1 MENNKLIRIAQ
12 KLSLSIKDTNVAQ
25 ISRKLNNSKGPYQ
38 QMMSVL
44 EGWDF
49 VKLVFLIGAINNGE
63 KEFES
68 ILWRLNNDGFTYAI
82 ADVFDTEVQETCN
95 ECSGNGTQ
103 DCEYC
108 NGRGNTD
115 CNTCNGNGEVECDDC
130 NGSGE
135 DEEGDTCANC
145 DGSGNLNCGNCDG
158 TGDESCEECEG
169 SGDETCDECDG
180 SGGQIKYEAYEL
192 KLTIY
197 FSINQ
202 ELKLEVSKLER
213 YNEIN
218 SKIITDYQDTNETI
232 LVYALPPAIEV
243 ETDEG
248 LQYNTE
254 YFYDVDNG
262 GWVGGTADRPNFDL
276 DY

>member
-12 KLSLSIKDTNVAQ
+12 KLSLSIKDTSVVQ
-25 ISRKLNNSKGPYQ
+25 ISKKLNHSKGPYQ

-68 ILWRLNNDGFTYAI
+68 ILWKLSNDGFTYAI
-82 ADVFDTEVQETCN
+82 ADVFDDEVQETCD
-95 ECSGNGTQ
+95 ECSGTGRL

-108 NGRGNTD
+108 DGRGDTD
-115 CNTCNGNGEVECDDC
+115 CDTCD
-130 NGSGE
+130 GSGE
-135 DEEGDTCANC
+135 DEEGDTCGNC
-145 DGSGNLNCGNCDG
+145 DGSGNLNCSTCDG
-158 TGDESCEECEG
+158 TGNESCGHCDG
-169 SGDETCDECDG
+169 SGDEPCHECGG
-180 SGGQIKYEAYEL
+180 SGEQIKYEAYEL

-202 ELKLEVSKLER
+202 ELKSEISKLER
-213 YNEIN
+213 YNEID
-218 SKIITDYQDTNETI
+218 SEIITDYQDTNETI
-232 LVYALPPAIEV
+232 TIYNEIPAIEV
-243 ETDEG
+243 ETDAD

-254 YFYDVDNG
+254 YFYDIDND
-262 GWVGGTADRPNFDL
+262 GWVGGTANRPNFDL

>member
-1 MENNKLIRIAQ
+1 MENNKLIKIAQ
-12 KLSLSIKDTNVAQ
+12 KLSLSIKDTNVDN
-25 ISRKLNNSKGPYQ
+25 ISRKLNRSKGPYQ

-68 ILWRLNNDGFTYAI
+68 ILWKLNNDGFTYAI
-82 ADVFDTEVQETCN
+82 ADVFDDEVQETCN
-95 ECSGNGTQ
+95 NCSGNGTL

-108 NGRGNTD
+108 DGKGDTD
-115 CNTCNGNGEVECDDC
+115 CETCDGSGDVECDNC

-135 DEEGDTCANC
+135 DEEGETCGNC
-145 DGSGNLNCGNCDG
+145 DGSGNLNCDDCNGSGN
-158 TGDESCEECEG
+158 ESCGHCDG
-169 SGDETCDECDG
+169 SGDETCQECGG
-180 SGGQIKYEAYEL
+180 SGEQKKYEAYEL
-192 KLTIY
+192 KLSIY
-197 FSINQ
+197 FSINE
-202 ELKLEVSKLER
+202 ELKLELSKLKR
-213 YNEIN
+213 YNEID
-218 SKIITDYQDTNETI
+218 SDTITDYEVTNETM
-232 LVYALPPAIEV
+232 LVYNLPIAIEV
-243 ETDEG
+243 ETDAN

>member
-12 KLSLSIKDTNVAQ
+12 KLSLSIKDTSVVQ
-25 ISRKLNNSKGPYQ
+25 ISKKLNHSKGPYQ

-68 ILWRLNNDGFTYAI
+68 ILWKLSNDGFTYAI
-82 ADVFDTEVQETCN
+82 ADVFDDEVQETCD
-95 ECSGNGTQ
+95 ECSGNGTL

-108 NGRGNTD
+108 DGRGDTD
-115 CNTCNGNGEVECDDC
+115 CETCDGSGEVECNDC
-130 NGSGE
+130 DGSGE
-135 DEEGDTCANC
+135 DEEGDTCGNC
-145 DGSGNLNCGNCDG
+145 DGSGNLNCSTCDG
-158 TGDESCEECEG
+158 TGNESCGHCDG
-169 SGDETCDECDG
+169 SGDEPCHECGG
-180 SGGQIKYEAYEL
+180 SGEQVKYEAYEL

-202 ELKLEVSKLER
+202 ELKSEVSKLEK
-213 YNEIN
+213 YNEID
-218 SKIITDYQDTNETI
+218 SEIITDYQDTNETI
-232 LVYALPPAIEV
+232 PIYNQIPAIEV
-243 ETDEG
+243 ETDAG

-254 YFYDVDNG
+254 YFYELDNE
-262 GWVGGTADRPNFDL
+262 GWVGGTASRPNFDL

>member
-12 KLSLSIKDTNVAQ
+12 KLSLSIKDTSVVQ
-25 ISRKLNNSKGPYQ
+25 ISRKLNSSKGPYQ

-68 ILWRLNNDGFTYAI
+68 ILWKLSNDGFTYAI
-82 ADVFDTEVQETCN
+82 ADVFDDEVQETCD
-95 ECSGNGTQ
+95 ECSGNGTF

-108 NGRGNTD
+108 D
-115 CNTCNGNGEVECDDC
+115 GNGTLDCEYCDGSGEVDCDTC

-135 DEEGDTCANC
+135 DEEGDTCGNC

-158 TGDESCEECEG
+158 TGDESCGHCDG
-169 SGDETCDECDG
+169 SGDEPCHECGG
-180 SGGQIKYEAYEL
+180 SGEQIKYETYEL

-213 YNEIN
+213 YNKIDSE
-218 SKIITDYQDTNETI
+218 IITYYQDTNETI
-232 LVYALPPAIEV
+232 AIYNKIPAIEV
-243 ETDEG
+243 ETDAN

-254 YFYDVDNG
+254 YFYGIDND
-262 GWVGGTADRPNFDL
+262 GWVGGTASIPNFDL

>member
-12 KLSLSIKDTNVAQ
+12 KLSLSIKDTNVDN
-25 ISRKLNNSKGPYQ
+25 ISRKLNSSKGPYQ

-68 ILWRLNNDGFTYAI
+68 ILWKLNNDGFTYAI
-82 ADVFDTEVQETCN
+82 ADVFDDEVQETCDN
-95 ECSGNGTQ
+95 CSGNGTL

-108 NGRGNTD
+108 DGKGDTD
-115 CNTCNGNGEVECDDC
+115 CETCDGSGDVECDNC

-135 DEEGDTCANC
+135 DEEGETCGNC
-145 DGSGNLNCGNCDG
+145 DGSGNLNCDDCNGSGN
-158 TGDESCEECEG
+158 ESCGHCDG
-169 SGDETCDECDG
+169 SGDETCQECGG
-180 SGGQIKYEAYEL
+180 SGEQKKYEAYEL
-192 KLTIY
+192 KLSIY
-197 FSINQ
+197 FSINE
-202 ELKLEVSKLER
+202 ELKLELSKLKR
-213 YNEIN
+213 YNEID
-218 SKIITDYQDTNETI
+218 SDTITDYEVTNETM
-232 LVYALPPAIEV
+232 LVYNLPIAIEV
-243 ETDEG
+243 ETDAN

-254 YFYDVDNG
+254 YFYDVDNE

>member
-12 KLSLSIKDTNVAQ
+12 KLSLSIKDTSVAQ
-25 ISRKLNNSKGPYQ
+25 ISRKLHNSKGPYQ

-44 EGWDF
+44 EAWDF

-68 ILWRLNNDGFTYAI
+68 ILWKLNNDGFTYAI
-82 ADVFDTEVQETCN
+82 ADVFDDEVQESCDYCGGDG
-95 ECSGNGTQ
+95 EIDCS
-103 DCEYC
+103 
-108 NGRGNTD
+108 
-115 CNTCNGNGEVECDDC
+115 
-130 NGSGE
+130 
-135 DEEGDTCANC
+135 
-145 DGSGNLNCGNCDG
+145 
-158 TGDESCEECEG
+158 
-169 SGDETCDECDG
+169 ECDG
-180 SGGQIKYEAYEL
+180 SGEVECSDCDGSGEDDEGETCRNCDGGGKLECDTCGGRGTEDCYDCSGTGEQQKSDAYEL

-202 ELKLEVSKLER
+202 ELKSEISKLDR
-213 YNEIN
+213 YNEID
-218 SKIITDYQDTNETI
+218 SDTITDYEATNETI

-243 ETDEG
+243 ETVED

-254 YFYDVDNG
+254 YFYEIDTA
-262 GWVGGTADRPNFDL
+262 GWVGNTASTPNFDL

>member
-25 ISRKLNNSKGPYQ
+25 ISRKLNSSKGPYQ

-68 ILWRLNNDGFTYAI
+68 ILWKLNNDGFTYAI
-82 ADVFDTEVQETCN
+82 ADVFDDEVQETCD
-95 ECSGNGTQ
+95 ECSGNGTL

-108 NGRGNTD
+108 DGRGDTD
-115 CNTCNGNGEVECDDC
+115 CDTCDGSGDVECDNC

-135 DEEGDTCANC
+135 DEEGETCGNC
-145 DGSGNLNCGNCDG
+145 DGSGNLNCDDCNGSGN
-158 TGDESCEECEG
+158 ESCSHCDG
-169 SGDETCDECDG
+169 SGDETCQECGG
-180 SGGQIKYEAYEL
+180 SGEQKKYEAYEL
-192 KLTIY
+192 KLSIY
-197 FSINQ
+197 FSINE
-202 ELKLEVSKLER
+202 ELKLELSKLKR
-213 YNEIN
+213 YNEID
-218 SKIITDYQDTNETI
+218 SDTITDYEVTNETM
-232 LVYALPPAIEV
+232 LVYNLPIAIEV
-243 ETDEG
+243 ETDAN

>member
-1 MENNKLIRIAQ
+1 MENNKLIKIAQ
-12 KLSLSIKDTNVAQ
+12 KLSLSIKDTSVVQ
-25 ISRKLNNSKGPYQ
+25 ISRKLNSSKGPYQ

-68 ILWRLNNDGFTYAI
+68 ILWKLSNDGFTYAI
-82 ADVFDTEVQETCN
+82 ADVFDDEVQETCD
-95 ECSGNGTQ
+95 ECSGTGRL

-108 NGRGNTD
+108 DGRGDTD
-115 CNTCNGNGEVECDDC
+115 CDTCDGSGEVECNDC
-130 NGSGE
+130 DGSGE
-135 DEEGDTCANC
+135 DEEGDTCGNC
-145 DGSGNLNCGNCDG
+145 DGSGNLNCSTCDG
-158 TGDESCEECEG
+158 TGNESCGHCDG
-169 SGDETCDECDG
+169 SGDEPCHECGG
-180 SGGQIKYEAYEL
+180 SGEQIKYEAYEL

-202 ELKLEVSKLER
+202 ELKSEISKLER
-213 YNEIN
+213 YNEID
-218 SKIITDYQDTNETI
+218 SEIITDYQDTNETI
-232 LVYALPPAIEV
+232 TIYNEIPAIEV
-243 ETDEG
+243 ETDAD

-254 YFYDVDNG
+254 YFYDIDND

>member
-1 MENNKLIRIAQ
+1 MENNKLIKIAQ

-25 ISRKLNNSKGPYQ
+25 ISRKLNSSKGPYQ

-68 ILWRLNNDGFTYAI
+68 ILWKLNNDGFTYAI
-82 ADVFDTEVQETCN
+82 ADVFDDEVQETCDN
-95 ECSGNGTQ
+95 CSGNGTL

-108 NGRGNTD
+108 DGKGDTD
-115 CNTCNGNGEVECDDC
+115 CETCDGSGDVECDNC

-135 DEEGDTCANC
+135 DEEGETCGNC
-145 DGSGNLNCGNCDG
+145 DGSGNLNCDDCNGSGN
-158 TGDESCEECEG
+158 ESCGYCDG
-169 SGDETCDECDG
+169 SGDETCQECGG
-180 SGGQIKYEAYEL
+180 SGEQKKYEAYEL
-192 KLTIY
+192 KLSIY
-197 FSINQ
+197 FSINE
-202 ELKLEVSKLER
+202 ELKLKLSKLKR
-213 YNEIN
+213 YNEID
-218 SKIITDYQDTNETI
+218 SDTITDYEVTNETMI
-232 LVYALPPAIEV
+232 VYNLPIAIEV

-254 YFYDVDNG
+254 YFYDVDNE

>member
-12 KLSLSIKDTNVAQ
+12 KLSLSIKDTSVVQ
-25 ISRKLNNSKGPYQ
+25 ISKKLNNSKGPYQ

-68 ILWRLNNDGFTYAI
+68 ILWKLSNDGFTYAI
-82 ADVFDTEVQETCN
+82 ADVFDDEVQETCD
-95 ECSGNGTQ
+95 ECSGTGRL

-108 NGRGNTD
+108 DGRGDTD
-115 CNTCNGNGEVECDDC
+115 CDTCDGSGEVECNDC
-130 NGSGE
+130 DGSGE
-135 DEEGDTCANC
+135 DEEGDTCGNC
-145 DGSGNLNCGNCDG
+145 DGSGNLNCGTCDG
-158 TGDESCEECEG
+158 TGNESCGHCDG
-169 SGDETCDECDG
+169 SGDEPCHECGG
-180 SGGQIKYEAYEL
+180 SGEQIKYEAYEL

-213 YNEIN
+213 YNEID
-218 SKIITDYQDTNETI
+218 SEIITDYQDTNETI
-232 LVYALPPAIEV
+232 TIYNEIPAIEV
-243 ETDEG
+243 ETDAD

-254 YFYDVDNG
+254 YFYDIDND
-262 GWVGGTADRPNFDL
+262 GWVGGTANRPNFDL

>member
-1 MENNKLIRIAQ
+1 MENNKLIKIAQ
-12 KLSLSIKDTNVAQ
+12 KLSLSIKDTSVVQ
-25 ISRKLNNSKGPYQ
+25 ISRKLNSSKGPYQ

-68 ILWRLNNDGFTYAI
+68 ILWKLSNDGFTYAI
-82 ADVFDTEVQETCN
+82 ADVFDDEVQETCD
-95 ECSGNGTQ
+95 ECSGTGRL

-108 NGRGNTD
+108 DGRGDTD
-115 CNTCNGNGEVECDDC
+115 CDTCDGSGEVECNDC
-130 NGSGE
+130 DGSGE
-135 DEEGDTCANC
+135 DEEGDTCGNC
-145 DGSGNLNCGNCDG
+145 DGSGNLNCSTCDG
-158 TGDESCEECEG
+158 TGNESCGHCDG
-169 SGDETCDECDG
+169 SGDEPCHECGG
-180 SGGQIKYEAYEL
+180 SGEQIKYEAYEL

-202 ELKLEVSKLER
+202 ELKSEISKLER
-213 YNEIN
+213 YNEID
-218 SKIITDYQDTNETI
+218 SEIITDYQDTNETI
-232 LVYALPPAIEV
+232 TIYNEIPAIEV
-243 ETDEG
+243 ETDAD

-254 YFYDVDNG
+254 YFYDIDND
-262 GWVGGTADRPNFDL
+262 GWVGGTANRPNFDL

>member
-49 VKLVFLIGAINNGE
+49 VKLVFLIGTINNGE

-82 ADVFDTEVQETCN
+82 ADVFDDEVQETCDN
-95 ECSGNGTQ
+95 CSGNGTL

-108 NGRGNTD
+108 DGKGDTD
-115 CNTCNGNGEVECDDC
+115 CETCDGSGDVECDNC

-135 DEEGDTCANC
+135 DEEGETCGNC
-145 DGSGNLNCGNCDG
+145 DGSGNLNCDDCNGSGN
-158 TGDESCEECEG
+158 ESCSHCDG
-169 SGDETCDECDG
+169 SGDETCQECGG
-180 SGGQIKYEAYEL
+180 SGEQIKYEAYEL

-202 ELKLEVSKLER
+202 ELKSELTELKR
-213 YNEIN
+213 YNEID
-218 SKIITDYQDTNETI
+218 SEIITDYQDTNETI
-232 LVYALPPAIEV
+232 PIYNEIPTIEV
-243 ETDEG
+243 ETDAG
-248 LQYNTE
+248 LSYNIE
-254 YFYDVDNG
+254 YFFEMDND
-262 GWVGGTADRPNFDL
+262 GWVGGTAARPNFDL